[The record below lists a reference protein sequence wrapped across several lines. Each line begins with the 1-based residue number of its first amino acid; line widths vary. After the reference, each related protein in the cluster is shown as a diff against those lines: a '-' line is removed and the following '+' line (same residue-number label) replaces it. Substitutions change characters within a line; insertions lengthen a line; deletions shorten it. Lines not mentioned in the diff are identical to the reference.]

1 MDKIDLLNVFEG
13 LEGSELVQE
22 TFLFKKL
29 NFDEA
34 AGLASQFQ
42 SVQYKPGQVIIE
54 QNSIGEALYI
64 VKSGTVAVVKSDD
77 DSEQTLATFGRGELF
92 GEMSLVETELTSAS
106 VRAIDE
112 VECLVLPK
120 FAIEQIMQYDRDF
133 SLKIYQAFCNIL
145 SERLRRTTQEL
156 FEARKKKK

>member
-13 LEGSELVQE
+13 IEGSELVQD
-22 TFLFKKL
+22 TFLFEKL

-42 SVQYKPGQVIIE
+42 HIKYEPGQIIIE
-54 QNSIGEALYI
+54 QNAIGEALYI
-64 VKSGTVAVVKSDD
+64 VKSGTVTVVKSDD
-77 DSEQTLATFGRGELF
+77 DSEQTLATLGRGELF

-120 FAIEQIMQYDRDF
+120 FAVEQIMQYDRDF

-145 SERLRRTTQEL
+145 SERLRKTTQDL
-156 FEARKKKK
+156 FNARKGRK